1 MKTTYP
7 PDPINDF
14 NKWRKFI
21 ASKKV
26 INKLS
31 EEELKTL
38 FAMTPEEIFEA
49 DFMKAWSKFK
59 DSIIKAR
66 TK

>member
-1 MKTTYP
+1 MKTTLP
-7 PDPINDF
+7 TEPLKDF
-14 NKWRKFI
+14 NEWKKFI
-21 ASKKV
+21 ASQV
-26 INKLS
+26 
-31 EEELKTL
+31 
-38 FAMTPEEIFEA
+38 MTPEEIFEA